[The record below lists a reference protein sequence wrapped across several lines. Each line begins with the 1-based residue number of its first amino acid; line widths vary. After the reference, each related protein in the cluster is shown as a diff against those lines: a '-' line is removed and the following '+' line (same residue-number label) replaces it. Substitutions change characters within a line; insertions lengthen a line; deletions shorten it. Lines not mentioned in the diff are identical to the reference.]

1 MNLQNDDIRLY
12 LVVGIAAMLLLFI
25 SFLLVFIFAQRK
37 RIQYQ
42 NSLQSLKET
51 QQYQLIDA
59 AVRSEET
66 ERHRIAEEL
75 HDEVGAILSSTK
87 LHVYGIGTDYMD
99 EYHQVLHKKCTALL
113 DDAIIKVR
121 GISHNLH
128 SSILKEFGLNEAI
141 KHFAGKISS
150 GPLLEVTTDLDYS
163 YITVDPKD
171 DINVYRI
178 IQELINNTLKHAN
191 ATQIKIK
198 SQFKSNIL
206 TMSVMHN
213 GNGLTQSLFE
223 DLRYKKEGLGLK
235 NIQNRAILLKSDLL
249 FSKTATGYKIDIFV
263 PRNETVND

>member
-1 MNLQNDDIRLY
+1 MNLQNDDIRFY
-12 LVVGIAAMLLLFI
+12 LVVGIAAMMLLFI
-25 SFLLVFIFAQRK
+25 SFLIIFIFSQRK

-42 NSLQSLKET
+42 NSLQSLKEM
-51 QQYQLIDA
+51 QQFQLIDA

-141 KHFAGKISS
+141 KHFANKLNSELI
-150 GPLLEVTTDLDYS
+150 EVTTDLDYG
-163 YITVDPKD
+163 YITIDHKE

-191 ATQIKIK
+191 ASKIIIG
-198 SQFKSNIL
+198 SQYKNKIL
-206 TMSVMHN
+206 TMTISHN
-213 GNGLTQSLFE
+213 GEGLTQAIFE
-223 DLRYKKEGLGLK
+223 ELRYKKDGLGLK
-235 NIQNRAILLKSDLL
+235 NIQNRAILLKSDIL
-249 FSKTATGYKIDIFV
+249 FSKTATGYKIDILV
-263 PRNETVND
+263 PRNETVDD